1 MSAMAASLGAGIPIK
16 NRITCPH
23 CWSSFPPDQTLWV
36 AQHPDLAGNPRL
48 GSDHPKRFLPSRF
61 NLQGDA
67 LDAPGFAC
75 HELACPKCHLSVPR
89 AFFEMTPVFVSILGV
104 AGVREILFPGGHD
117 LAAPPGPTHAFF
129 ARI

>member
-36 AQHPDLAGNPRL
+36 AQHPDLAGDPRL
-48 GSDHPKRFLPSRF
+48 GSDHPKRSLPSRF

-67 LDAPGFAC
+67 LDAAL
-75 HELACPKCHLSVPR
+75 LATSWLVPN
-89 AFFEMTPVFVSILGV
+89 AT
-104 AGVREILFPGGHD
+104 FPF
-117 LAAPPGPTHAFF
+117 LAPSLK
-129 ARI
+129 